1 MKIPIA
7 DLRPTQLTLGM
18 SEVAARAAKIAKLPA
33 DDRETYIDGK
43 AIPHVIGPGKK
54 LFIVDHHHLVRA
66 LWSLGIGEAALGDRL
81 ADWSDL
87 EVKAFWRKMES
98 NGFCWPIDADGNR
111 RPYAAIP
118 DRIGDLTDNVWRSL
132 ARRVRGKAFENLDTP
147 FQEFMWGDYFRT
159 FMSRRLIESHFELAR
174 RSRDQAR
181 SRDRRA
187 GSAGLPRLIATERG

>member
-1 MKIPIA
+1 VEKEMVRMKIPIA

-43 AIPHVIGPGKK
+43 AIPHVIGPGKR
-54 LFIVDHHHLVRA
+54 LFMVDHHHLDRA
-66 LWSLGIGEAALGDRL
+66 LWSLSIGEAALGDPL

-111 RPYAAIP
+111 RPYADIP
-118 DRIGDLTDNVWRSL
+118 GHVSDLTDNFWRSL
-132 ARRVRGKAFENLDTP
+132 ARRVRGRAFENLDTP

-159 FMSRRLIESHFELAR
+159 FMSRCPIESHFELAV
-174 RSRDQAR
+174 DLATKLAR
-181 SRDRRA
+181 LTDA
-187 GSAGLPRLIATERG
+187 QDLPGFRG